1 MFDNYSTVAPVAPVA
16 HVAKAEAVQVIHT
29 YRKLQN
35 PEQVARLFSIH
46 LSVDKGYS
54 NTMVVTRKGWRVI
67 CDEDQRA
74 VDFNR

>member
-1 MFDNYSTVAPVAPVA
+1 MFDNYSTVAPVA

-74 VDFNR
+74 VDFNRN